1 MLQVNLHRKDLIK
14 TKKLFI
20 AFIATLLCFSSLTA
34 NAASM
39 TIYYS
44 GSAHDYNGR
53 TYKLMIDGEYI
64 YPSVEPLIF
73 NDYTLVPIRDVFEA
87 MGASVKYLDLSKQ
100 IFINYEETYLRL
112 KIGDTIAHIDDEKV
126 KIPGGITPMLISLDN
141 INAKTMVPLRF
152 VSESL
157 GFDVDFIDEE
167 DLIKISTQSTEFST
181 LDNFTTVANSPL
193 LTTITVY
200 FDKAIDSVTKP
211 GLTNAGVLYFD
222 IENCKY
228 SLKNTNEINKGAVK
242 NLRFGFSD
250 NKTRVALDLENMKSY
265 DVKLSDDKKAIKIE
279 VIASKS
285 ISENTDNPQTQPED
299 NNNDNTQNNNQG
311 DSVVRPS
318 PNLGEKLVII
328 DAGHGGSDPGAVAT
342 HNGKEYHEKELN
354 LTIANKV
361 RDILEGQGITVVMTR
376 DGDTYP
382 SLTKRYEIA
391 NSNLATMF
399 VSIHTNSATVNT
411 ATGFE
416 VYYSKSNNREDTG
429 LLSSDLAKTVCDEID
444 TLIDTR
450 NRGVK
455 TADHVVTKNCFM
467 PAILV
472 EVGFISTPGE
482 LELMFTDEFC
492 DNFAKGI
499 ANGIIKSYS
508 NAKPLTN
515 EIIEEIKKREEEAS
529 KAAAEVE
536 KTADENTKETS
547 DAETEPEDAADKSI
561 LDEIETED

>member
-1 MLQVNLHRKDLIK
+1 MLQVNLHRKDMIK

-20 AFIATLLCFSSLTA
+20 VFIATLLCFSTLTA

-44 GSAHDYNGR
+44 GSAHEYNGR

-87 MGASVKYLDLSKQ
+87 MGATVKYLDLSKQ

-112 KIGDTIAHIDDEKV
+112 RIGDTIAHIDDEKV

-157 GFDVDFIDEE
+157 GFKVDFIDEE
-167 DLIKISTQSTEFST
+167 DLIKISTQPVEFST
-181 LDNFTTVANSPL
+181 LNNFTTVANSSVS
-193 LTTITVY
+193 TTITVY
-200 FDKAIDSVTKP
+200 FDKAVQSVTKP
-211 GLTNAGVLYFD
+211 GLTNSGVLYFD

-228 SLKNTNEINKGAVK
+228 SLNNTNAINKGAIK
-242 NLRFGFSD
+242 NLRFGLSD

-279 VIASKS
+279 VTASKS
-285 ISENTDNPQTQPED
+285 VSDNTQTPPED
-299 NNNDNTQNNNQG
+299 NTPDNSQNNNQ
-311 DSVVRPS
+311 DNTVTRPS
-318 PNLGEKLVII
+318 PNLGEKLVVI

-354 LTIANKV
+354 LTIAKKV
-361 RDILEGQGITVVMTR
+361 KDILEGQGITVIMTR
-376 DGDTYP
+376 DSDTYP
-382 SLTKRYEIA
+382 SLTKRHEIA
-391 NSNLATMF
+391 NSNLAAMF
-399 VSIHTNSATVNT
+399 VSIHTNSATVDT

-416 VYYSKSNNREDTG
+416 VYYSKANNREDTG

-444 TLIDTR
+444 DLIDTR

-455 TADHVVTKNCFM
+455 TANHVVTKNCYM

-472 EVGFISTPGE
+472 EVGFISTPSE
-482 LELMFTDEFC
+482 LELMFTDKFC
-492 DNFAKGI
+492 NNFAKGI

-508 NAKPLTN
+508 GAKPLTK
-515 EIIEEIKKREEEAS
+515 EIIEEIKKREEEAA
-529 KAAAEVE
+529 KAAAEAE
-536 KTADENTKETS
+536 KQAKENGESEDDANTNQDSETLPDETIP
-547 DAETEPEDAADKSI
+547 DD
-561 LDEIETED
+561 DEIEE

>member
-1 MLQVNLHRKDLIK
+1 MLQVNLHRKDMIK

-20 AFIATLLCFSSLTA
+20 VFIATLLCFSTLTA

-44 GSAHDYNGR
+44 GSAHEYNGR

-87 MGASVKYLDLSKQ
+87 MGATVKYLDLSKQ

-112 KIGDTIAHIDDEKV
+112 RIGDTIAHIDDEKV

-157 GFDVDFIDEE
+157 GFKVDFIDEE
-167 DLIKISTQSTEFST
+167 DLIKISTQSVEFST
-181 LDNFTTVANSPL
+181 LNNFTTVANSSVS
-193 LTTITVY
+193 TTITVY
-200 FDKAIDSVTKP
+200 FDKAVKSVTKP
-211 GLTNAGVLYFD
+211 GLTNSGVLYFD

-228 SLKNTNEINKGAVK
+228 SLNNTNAINKGAIK
-242 NLRFGFSD
+242 NLRFGLSD

-279 VIASKS
+279 VTASKS
-285 ISENTDNPQTQPED
+285 VSDNTQTPPED
-299 NNNDNTQNNNQG
+299 NTPDNSQNNNQ
-311 DSVVRPS
+311 DNTVTRPS
-318 PNLGEKLVII
+318 PNLGEKLVVI

-354 LTIANKV
+354 LTIAKKV
-361 RDILEGQGITVVMTR
+361 KDILEGQGITVIMTR
-376 DGDTYP
+376 DSDTYP
-382 SLTKRYEIA
+382 SLTKRHEIA
-391 NSNLATMF
+391 NSNLAAMF
-399 VSIHTNSATVNT
+399 VSIHTNSATVDT

-416 VYYSKSNNREDTG
+416 VYYSKANNREDTG

-444 TLIDTR
+444 DLIDTR

-455 TADHVVTKNCFM
+455 TANHVVTKNCYM

-472 EVGFISTPGE
+472 EVGFISTPSE

-492 DNFAKGI
+492 NNFAKGI

-508 NAKPLTN
+508 GAKPLTK
-515 EIIEEIKKREEEAS
+515 EIIEEIKKREEEAA
-529 KAAAEVE
+529 KAAAEAE
-536 KTADENTKETS
+536 KQAKENGESEDDANTNQDSETLPDETIP
-547 DAETEPEDAADKSI
+547 DD
-561 LDEIETED
+561 DEIEE

>member
-1 MLQVNLHRKDLIK
+1 MLQVNLHRKDMIK

-20 AFIATLLCFSSLTA
+20 VFIATLLCFSTLTA

-44 GSAHDYNGR
+44 GSAHEYNGR

-87 MGASVKYLDLSKQ
+87 MGATVKYLDLSKQ

-112 KIGDTIAHIDDEKV
+112 RIGDTIAHIDDEKV

-157 GFDVDFIDEE
+157 GFKVDFIDEE
-167 DLIKISTQSTEFST
+167 DLIKISTQSVEFST
-181 LDNFTTVANSPL
+181 LNNFTTVANSSVS
-193 LTTITVY
+193 TTITVY
-200 FDKAIDSVTKP
+200 FDKAVQSVTKP
-211 GLTNAGVLYFD
+211 GLTNSGVLYFD

-228 SLKNTNEINKGAVK
+228 SLNNTNAINKGAIK
-242 NLRFGFSD
+242 NLRFGLSD

-279 VIASKS
+279 VTASKAVS
-285 ISENTDNPQTQPED
+285 DNSPTPPED
-299 NNNDNTQNNNQG
+299 NTPDNSQNNNQ
-311 DSVVRPS
+311 DNTVTRPS
-318 PNLGEKLVII
+318 PNLGEKLVVI

-354 LTIANKV
+354 LTIAKKV
-361 RDILEGQGITVVMTR
+361 KDILEGQGITVIMTR
-376 DGDTYP
+376 DSDTYP
-382 SLTKRYEIA
+382 SLTKRHEIA
-391 NSNLATMF
+391 NSNLAAMF
-399 VSIHTNSATVNT
+399 ISIHTNSATVDT

-416 VYYSKSNNREDTG
+416 VYYSKANNREDTG

-444 TLIDTR
+444 DLIDTR

-455 TADHVVTKNCFM
+455 TANHVVTKNCYM

-472 EVGFISTPGE
+472 EVGFISTPSE
-482 LELMFTDEFC
+482 LELMFTDKFC
-492 DNFAKGI
+492 NNFAKGI

-508 NAKPLTN
+508 SAKPLTK
-515 EIIEEIKKREEEAS
+515 EIIEEIKKREEEAA
-529 KAAAEVE
+529 KAAAEAE
-536 KTADENTKETS
+536 KQAKENGESEDDANTNQDSETLPDETIPDE
-547 DAETEPEDAADKSI
+547 
-561 LDEIETED
+561 DEIEE